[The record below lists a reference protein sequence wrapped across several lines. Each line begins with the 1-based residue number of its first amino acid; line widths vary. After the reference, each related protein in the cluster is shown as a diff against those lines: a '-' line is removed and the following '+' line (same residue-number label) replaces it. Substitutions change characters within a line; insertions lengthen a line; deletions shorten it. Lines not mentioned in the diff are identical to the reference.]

1 MFARVLETKLRR
13 RDQLCIIADILD
25 ITKRAT
31 LKTQIMY
38 KANLSYTQLNEYLKF
53 LLTTDLIAQTVVE
66 GKEVYKITPQ
76 GINFLHKH
84 NELIRLL
91 KTKKT

>member
-1 MFARVLETKLRR
+1 
-13 RDQLCIIADILD
+13 
-25 ITKRAT
+25 
-31 LKTQIMY
+31 MY

-53 LLTTDLIAQTVVE
+53 LLTTNLIAQTIVE

-76 GINFLHKH
+76 GLNFLLKH
-84 NELIRLL
+84 NKLIHLL

>member
-1 MFARVLETKLRR
+1 MQETKLRR
-13 RDQLCIIADILD
+13 RGQLSIIADILG
-25 ITKRAT
+25 ITKGAT

-53 LLTTDLIAQTVVE
+53 LLTTNLIGQTVVE